1 MGKGR
6 LEAFTDGVIAIIL
19 TIMVLEIQAPQGPGW
34 PALRAEIPIFLAY
47 ALSFVNVA
55 IFWNNHHHM
64 LHATERV
71 DGRVLWANL
80 FLLFWMSLVP
90 LVIRWIGDTHFAAV
104 PIATYGAILTG
115 SALSYMLLE
124 RTIIRA
130 NGPDSTLARAVG
142 KEKKGKI
149 SLVLYVLAIPLAFV
163 HPWIAVAL
171 YIPVATIWFVPDRR
185 IEAIL

>member
-1 MGKGR
+1 MGQGR

-19 TIMVLEIQAPQGPGW
+19 TIMVLEIQASQAPGW

-47 ALSFVNVA
+47 VLSLVNVA
-55 IFWNNHHHM
+55 ICWNNHHHM

-71 DGRVLWANL
+71 DGRVLWANM

-130 NGPDSTLARAVG
+130 NGPDLTLARVVG

-171 YIPVATIWFVPDRR
+171 YTLVATISFVPDRR